1 MAVPGA
7 VQRRAEREAND
18 LRAQGIDP
26 TSGQPIEAQVDP
38 SATPGSTP
46 SAPPSTPTGDPR
58 DAKIAELEA
67 ALSTQ
72 NGRASTASQELQEL
86 KRQFDAVNGNR
97 TFLETK
103 LTELTEKVGALEQ
116 EKTTLQQ
123 RQTTDSLTAAVSSLD
138 ETGPTEAQLQE
149 FGKDSVDFVERVV
162 KRAVA
167 AIVKPMVARLSDME
181 TTLARVREIDGKIPK
196 LENAANVS
204 FIEAARSREQ
214 DFFSKEIQPHFP
226 DFAQSV
232 RGTTAWQNYLL
243 EEVPGRGYKI
253 GELLKTH
260 RDSANAAGIRAVI
273 GAYYDR
279 KKATPSLESLA
290 VPAKTGADAPLQPE
304 STKMKASEYKRM
316 LQQFTFKKVSKA
328 DWEAFRTRWDA
339 AISSGNVE
347 MDEEIR

>member
-1 MAVPGA
+1 MAIPGA
-7 VQRRAEREAND
+7 VQRRAEREASE

-26 TSGQPIEAQVDP
+26 TSGEPIEAQIDP

-46 SAPPSTPTGDPR
+46 APVPSTPVDPR

-72 NGRASTASQELQEL
+72 NGRASTSSQELQEL

-103 LTELTEKVGALEQ
+103 LTELTEKVGQLEQ

-123 RQTTDSLTAAVSSLD
+123 RQTTDSLTAVVSSLD
-138 ETGPTEAQLQE
+138 ERGPTEKQIEVFGQE
-149 FGKDSVDFVERVV
+149 SVDFVESVV

-167 AIVKPMVARLSDME
+167 AIIKPLVARLSDME

-196 LENAANVS
+196 LESAANVS

-214 DFFSKEIQPHFP
+214 DFFTREILPNFP
-226 DFAQSV
+226 DFVQV
-232 RGTTAWQNYLL
+232 RGTPEWQKYLL
-243 EEVPGRGYKI
+243 EDVPGRGYKI

-279 KKATPSLESLA
+279 KKATPSLDSLA

-304 STKMKASEYKRM
+304 AKKMKASEYKRM
-316 LQQFTFKKVSKA
+316 LQQFTFKKISKA